1 MTDRIIVISE
11 LESLVQQC
19 FSTLD
24 DLLLIQKFSEND
36 ARVTFFKHIVNVI
49 DSSIIFLVTAHRY
62 FDESWWNDT
71 QQIYNLSKRRLP
83 FEREFDYCD
92 QMISMSY
99 FFFLFSSFE
108 HSIRRIIQVYNP
120 ELYNSQ
126 SNISPL
132 LKGLIKKLELDNK
145 DRFIDLIILIRNSL
159 HNNGLFIPRGTS
171 PNRKI
176 IWKGIPFHFDKNKSI
191 EMKDL
196 WIRWISI
203 SKEIVSIFN
212 SIINSEKIKKIRY
225 FPDPTE
231 LSQTLD

>member
-1 MTDRIIVISE
+1 
-11 LESLVQQC
+11 
-19 FSTLD
+19 
-24 DLLLIQKFSEND
+24 
-36 ARVTFFKHIVNVI
+36 
-49 DSSIIFLVTAHRY
+49 
-62 FDESWWNDT
+62 
-71 QQIYNLSKRRLP
+71 
-83 FEREFDYCD
+83 
-92 QMISMSY
+92 MISMSY